1 MNLKLGLLF
10 LVLLIGDVS
19 AIEAQR
25 GGRGGRG
32 GRHRGGHLR
41 PTKSPSWVK
50 PTRSGELVCV
60 DGSKPECPTSTKLP
74 TKAPTNVPIEA
85 PTKLTTKPPTNVPT
99 EAPTQAVP
107 SPSTVRRLIE
117 EVAAKRHGRGTR
129 GRGKSDKSGRTRVH
143 CKKAERRCEDGSVPV
158 SPTAP
163 PTAPP
168 SAD

>member
-74 TKAPTNVPIEA
+74 TKAPTNVP
-85 PTKLTTKPPTNVPT
+85 T